1 MIIRCKFWKK
11 NGVVLVEDKLERIKE
26 KIESLREDIN
36 RYVQYPDIFKEEID
50 ATSNRMNGLIN
61 EYIRLNEKWQI

>member
-61 EYIRLNEKWQI
+61 EYIRLNEKWKI

>member
-11 NGVVLVEDKLERIKE
+11 NGVVLVEDRLERIKE

>member
-1 MIIRCKFWKK
+1 M
-11 NGVVLVEDKLERIKE
+11 EDKLERIKE

-61 EYIRLNEKWQI
+61 EYIRLNEK